1 MVIKQFRVWRTGI
14 KGTFG
19 YRKPKASGGFYYRA
33 TSKAK
38 AIALVSKAEKIPKNK
53 LQGKLWAYRDDKGKY
68 TEIGWGKNPKSLKSR
83 RRGT

>member
-19 YRKPKASGGFYYRA
+19 YRKPKASGGYYRGA
-33 TSKAK
+33 TSKAE
-38 AIALVSKAEKIPKNK
+38 AIARVSKGEKIPKNK
-53 LQGKLWAYRDDKGKY
+53 LQGKLWAYMDNAGKY
-68 TEIGWGKNPKSLKSR
+68 TYVGWGKNPKSLKSR

>member
-1 MVIKQFRVWRTGI
+1 MVTKEFRVWETGR
-14 KGTFG
+14 KGTLG
-19 YRKPKASGGFYYRA
+19 YRRPKASGGYYHSA

-53 LQGKLWAYRDDKGKY
+53 LQGKLWAYRDDFGKY